1 MDLNHRPMP
10 YQRLISKEERV
21 IMVLLAGFEPA
32 KHNVVEQLGFE
43 PRINAYQANVLGQAK
58 L

>member
-10 YQRLISKEERV
+10 YQSLISKEERV

-32 KHNVVEQLGFE
+32 KHNVVDYRSTAFD
-43 PRINAYQANVLGQAK
+43 RSATVTYK
-58 L
+58 YKT